1 MTFREC
7 GLGSLPE
14 LLFMLISVALGSYA
28 VAFAWIEYI
37 DDFYEPGEV
46 PNINAATQ
54 VLGLIVGFLFV
65 GLIRESKDQWR
76 RTMETANDFMLTTHS
91 MVLEAKREQTNVLQP
106 IRRVRE
112 TVRAFYVD
120 KTTRLGR
127 LVNLLCCRGDRL
139 VAVKVQ
145 ACLAIREKMDDLQRS
160 IPASNGRLRS
170 LFSKLEGLNVFDGVP
185 IFSRKRAPCFTWA
198 SPDPAVCLL
207 RGHCQFS
214 CTTRTTATLRW
225 CCTPSSSTSSSSC
238 ALLSS
243 VFQNPITH
251 PELSACF
258 EALNREIMG
267 DVRGTGSM
275 QYLRTVSAYKD

>member
-170 LFSKLEGLNVFDGVP
+170 LFSKLEGLTSSMESHF
-185 IFSRKRAPCFTWA
+185 FAKEAPCFTWHLRI
-198 SPDPAVCLL
+198 LL
-207 RGHCQFS
+207 FAYFGALPVQLYNTYDRDV
-214 CTTRTTATLRW
+214 TLVLY
-225 CCTPSSSTSSSSC
+225 PIIIYFLFSC

>member
-1 MTFREC
+1 MYIQFLQVKGKMTFREC

-170 LFSKLEGLNVFDGVP
+170 LFSKLEGLTSSMESHFFRERGAVLHV
-185 IFSRKRAPCFTWA
+185 A

-207 RGHCQFS
+207 RGI
-214 CTTRTTATLRW
+214 A
-225 CCTPSSSTSSSSC
+225 SS
-238 ALLSS
+238 AVQHVRPRRYAGAVPHHHLLPLQLCPAFEC
-243 VFQNPITH
+243 V
-251 PELSACF
+251 PEPHHAPGAECL
-258 EALNREIMG
+258 L
-267 DVRGTGSM
+267 
-275 QYLRTVSAYKD
+275 